1 MSLSATTA
9 AAGAA
14 GTPAGASAIPGKR
27 RIGVARREKF
37 GYGARAAKMIKMYR
51 FAKEIRS
58 DQRLRRP
65 LYSGRR
71 NSGRSETLFSKMRFS
86 VASCVPSGKRD
97 CHLGESDQDGG
108 GGGTSHGIGD
118 HLMLAYAVAPR
129 SDVSGNVSRCCFG
142 LKFKQHGVTLK
153 RRLQGFEVRLRWLE
167 PVRCG

>member
-1 MSLSATTA
+1 MSALAVYIAAA

-14 GTPAGASAIPGKR
+14 GTPAGASATPGKR

-97 CHLGESDQDGG
+97 CHLGAPDQDGG
-108 GGGTSHGIGD
+108 GGWGN
-118 HLMLAYAVAPR
+118 LACYR
-129 SDVSGNVSRCCFG
+129 
-142 LKFKQHGVTLK
+142 
-153 RRLQGFEVRLRWLE
+153 
-167 PVRCG
+167 

>member
-1 MSLSATTA
+1 MSALAVYIAAA

-71 NSGRSETLFSKMRFS
+71 NSVRSETLFSTMLFFA
-86 VASCVPSGKRD
+86 ASRVPSGEHVCHVGGPGQEGEGVWNLACHKRSLHAGL
-97 CHLGESDQDGG
+97 C
-108 GGGTSHGIGD
+108 GD
-118 HLMLAYAVAPR
+118 RVER
-129 SDVSGNVSRCCFG
+129 IF
-142 LKFKQHGVTLK
+142 
-153 RRLQGFEVRLRWLE
+153 
-167 PVRCG
+167 